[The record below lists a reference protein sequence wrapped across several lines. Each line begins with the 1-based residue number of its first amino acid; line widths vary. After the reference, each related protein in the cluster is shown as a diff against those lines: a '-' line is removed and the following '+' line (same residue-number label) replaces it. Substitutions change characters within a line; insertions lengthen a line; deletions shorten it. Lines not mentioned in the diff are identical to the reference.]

1 MPKQKPDITVVTVVK
16 NGAETIAKTI
26 ESVLMQQGIE
36 IEYLILDGESTD
48 GTISIVQSY
57 GDKIDRFISEK
68 DAGIYDAMNKGALLA
83 TGAYICYLNADD
95 HFVDKHVLSRA
106 IQIDG
111 GVEAITTSV
120 NYIMPHKTVKL
131 QMEGSQYDTIPH
143 PGFILKAEVMRN
155 FPFDTQWKFA
165 ADIDLLIRLDGQVSL
180 KKVDI
185 ITVNMIS
192 GGAGGGL
199 ESMNESIRIYWIHGI
214 YKRWLVTSFR
224 KWFYLLSGRF
234 RK

>member
-16 NGAETIAKTI
+16 NGAKTIAKTI
-26 ESVLMQQGIE
+26 DSVLMQQGIE
-36 IEYLILDGESTD
+36 VEYLILDGESTD
-48 GTISIVQSY
+48 GTIGIVQSY

-68 DAGIYDAMNKGALLA
+68 DGGIYDAMNKGASLA
-83 TGAYICYLNADD
+83 NGAYICYLNADD

-111 GVEAITTSV
+111 GVEAIATSV
-120 NYIMPHKTVKL
+120 NYIMPHKSVKL
-131 QMEGSQYDTIPH
+131 QMEGSKYDTIPH
-143 PGFILKAEVMRN
+143 PGFLLKTDVMRN

-185 ITVNMIS
+185 ITVNMLS
-192 GGAGGGL
+192 GGAGGRL
-199 ESMNESIRIYWIHGI
+199 ESINESICIYWIHGF
-214 YKRWLVTSFR
+214 YKRWLITSLR

-234 RK
+234 KK